1 MSTENSYVKQMDEI
15 VRPAVDQFN
24 TELSGSTNAIIEME
38 QGKNLNSVMSRAI
51 AQQRN
56 ETVYPDMVKE
66 TLGIYLKDQN
76 NPSGH
81 RPMVIAGFIADKFYI
96 VDPGIDGTVIDM
108 DSGQLTQNMI
118 INSLKKCFNI

>member
-1 MSTENSYVKQMDEI
+1 MSDINSYKKIIDDHI
-15 VRPAVDQFN
+15 LTAVDGFN
-24 TELSGSTNAIIEME
+24 GELSAGPLSLEIE
-38 QGKNLNSVMSRAI
+38 QTSNLKNIVSRAI

-66 TLGIYLKDQN
+66 ALGIYLKDQN

-81 RPMVIAGFIADKFYI
+81 RPMVIAGFIADKLYI
-96 VDPGIDGTVIDM
+96 VDPGIDGTVIDF